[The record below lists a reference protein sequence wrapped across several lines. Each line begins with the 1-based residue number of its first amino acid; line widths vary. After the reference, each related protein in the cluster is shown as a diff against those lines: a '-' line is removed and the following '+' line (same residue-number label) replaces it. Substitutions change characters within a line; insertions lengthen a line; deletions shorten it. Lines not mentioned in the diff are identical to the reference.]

1 MPSAPGYVTSA
12 SKCVGR
18 GDLGLGGARAVRGA
32 GGRGPARS
40 GEAAEGC
47 SAPRATFLKRR
58 EGARGHTAATWR
70 RNSSVGS
77 GRNGGRP
84 RAGSG
89 LTEPDRAAGRGET
102 RHPARPVGLTA
113 GLGVETQPGA
123 GGYVQP
129 C

>member
-40 GEAAEGC
+40 GEAAQGC

-58 EGARGHTAATWR
+58 EGARGSHMAAEPLGRVRAER
-70 RNSSVGS
+70 RPT
-77 GRNGGRP
+77 P
-84 RAGSG
+84 RW
-89 LTEPDRAAGRGET
+89 
-102 RHPARPVGLTA
+102 
-113 GLGVETQPGA
+113 
-123 GGYVQP
+123 
-129 C
+129 